1 MSCVVLHSVTSVE
14 MLEEV
19 LMICMLT
26 SPTFK
31 HVVMLE
37 VCGFTGVKATGVLCL
52 LLFFA
57 VLSEQHPVTPT
68 ESLYEDLCSM
78 TGYLSRQGER
88 T

>member
-1 MSCVVLHSVTSVE
+1 MALHSVTSVE

-19 LMICMLT
+19 LMMCMLT
-26 SPTFK
+26 SPTFI

-57 VLSEQHPVTPT
+57 LLSEQHPVTST
-68 ESLYEDLCSM
+68 ETLYEDPCSM
-78 TGYLSRQGER
+78 AGYLSRQGER